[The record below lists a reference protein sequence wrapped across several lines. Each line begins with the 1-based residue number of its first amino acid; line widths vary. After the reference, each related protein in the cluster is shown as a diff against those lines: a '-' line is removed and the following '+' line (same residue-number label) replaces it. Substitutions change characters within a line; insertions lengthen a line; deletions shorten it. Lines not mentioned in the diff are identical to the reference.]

1 MTSPHE
7 RVDAEI
13 RRLHRFLENWLN
25 GTLPGTEDELEKH
38 LTSRLHPEF
47 FNIQPAG
54 IVLTRDALVRQIRFG
69 HGASPDFAIHIR
81 NVTVRHHVDAHRVI
95 ATYEEYQRGA
105 QKSARAN
112 NARLST
118 ALFDLTAEDAI
129 WHFIQETW
137 LPEANHAEENF
148 QF

>member
-1 MTSPHE
+1 MTTTLE
-7 RVDAEI
+7 RANAEI
-13 RRLHRFLENWLN
+13 KRLHRFLEDWLN
-25 GTLPGTEDELEKH
+25 GTLPNNDAELEAH
-38 LTSRLHPEF
+38 LTSKLQTDF

-54 IVLTRDALVRQIRFG
+54 NVLTRDALIRQIG
-69 HGASPDFAIHIR
+69 SGYGASPNFGIHIR
-81 NVTVRHHVDAHRVI
+81 NVAVRHEIDVGYVT

-105 QKSARAN
+105 KKSAHSN

-118 ALFDLTAEDAI
+118 ALLHFDGDTAT

-137 LPEANHAEENF
+137 LPEANHAPENF